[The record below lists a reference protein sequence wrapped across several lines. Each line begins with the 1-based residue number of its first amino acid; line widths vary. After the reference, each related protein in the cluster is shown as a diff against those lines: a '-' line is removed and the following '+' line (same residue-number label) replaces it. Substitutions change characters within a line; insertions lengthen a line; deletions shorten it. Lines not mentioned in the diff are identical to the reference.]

1 VIDNDPIDN
10 LGQIQVRFR
19 GNDYYSNVN
28 EARLMG
34 IGYRFYGPLSVDP
47 IPEGFHQDDDYR
59 INYVGTWSEVPD
71 SNASAGSYHGSTD
84 NSAQIAF
91 QIDGDGLVLYRT
103 LHVSNPGDM
112 EVCIDGEASPCAIT
126 IDNSSTTTEWTRPYF
141 ITGLGAGTHLIVIN
155 NTSPVGGLFELDAV
169 QVLPALTP
177 LTSGLHQETELYDIY
192 NWTSVNTGNASGG
205 SYYKTTDPVSS
216 VIFQIDGDGVTIT
229 SRTDDTGGGYGMMEV
244 CVDGEES
251 PCARTIDLNVPAA
264 WQVPFPFTG
273 LGAGTHTI
281 VINNISASS
290 SQEINID
297 AVTVTP

>member
-1 VIDNDPIDN
+1 
-10 LGQIQVRFR
+10 L
-19 GNDYYSNVN
+19 
-28 EARLMG
+28 
-34 IGYRFYGPLSVDP
+34 
-47 IPEGFHQDDDYR
+47 
-59 INYVGTWSEVPD
+59 T
-71 SNASAGSYHGSTD
+71 
-84 NSAQIAF
+84 
-91 QIDGDGLVLYRT
+91 
-103 LHVSNPGDM
+103 
-112 EVCIDGEASPCAIT
+112 
-126 IDNSSTTTEWTRPYF
+126 
-141 ITGLGAGTHLIVIN
+141 TGLH
-155 NTSPVGGLFELDAV
+155 E
-169 QVLPALTP
+169 
-177 LTSGLHQETELYDIY
+177 ETELYDIY
-192 NWTSVNTGNASGG
+192 NWTTVNTGSASGG

-216 VIFQIDGDGVTIT
+216 MIFQIDGDGVTIT